1 MKAMT
6 RALHTKVET
15 SNANPV
21 VTPLYQCSA
30 FRADSPYF
38 YTRKDNPNI
47 SEYEQALARLEC
59 ARHGL
64 ATTTGMTA
72 LTMIADLLEPGH
84 EMVMNQDMYGCSVR
98 MFSRL
103 ARRRHFTVRQA
114 DLSRGDFSVITRDTR
129 LVVLETPTNPFL
141 KTVNIG
147 SIANHIQSLGGSAL
161 LVVDNTWATP
171 IFQRPLEHGADAVV
185 YSATKYFSG
194 HSDVM
199 GGAVITNHDD
209 LYQELL
215 ETRFYSG
222 GILDP
227 HSAWLLRRSLQTLEL
242 RMRNHEVVTLKIRDF
257 LADRPEVSH
266 VYYPDV
272 DRKQLRGYG
281 GILFFDLRED
291 LVSKYEKFTGELQLF
306 SDGTGMA
313 AVTSMVA
320 RPYSGSHASMTA
332 EEKASIGLT
341 PALVRLSI
349 GLEDIDDLKSDLDHA
364 FRAISG

>member
-6 RALHTKVET
+6 RALHAKAET

-21 VTPLYQCSA
+21 VTPVYQCSA

-38 YTRKDNPNI
+38 YTRKNNPNI
-47 SEYEQALARLEC
+47 SEYEQALAELEG
-59 ARHGL
+59 AKHAL

-72 LTMIADLLEPGH
+72 LSMIADILEPGD

-103 ARRRHFTVRQA
+103 AGRRHFAVRQV
-114 DLSRGDFSVITRDTR
+114 DLSCGNFSVINRDTR

-141 KTVNIG
+141 KTVRLRDL
-147 SIANHIQSLGGSAL
+147 SDHIQKQGGATL

-171 IFQRPLEHGADAVV
+171 LFQRPLEHGADAVV

-199 GGAVITNHDD
+199 GGAVLTNNDD
-209 LYQELL
+209 LYHELSQ
-215 ETRFYSG
+215 TRFYSG

-242 RMRNHEVVTLKIRDF
+242 RMRSHEMATLKIRDF
-257 LADRPEVSH
+257 LAERPEVSRI
-266 VYYPDV
+266 YYPDV
-272 DRKQLRGYG
+272 DRGQLSGYG
-281 GILFFDLRED
+281 GILFFELRED
-291 LVSKYEKFTGELQLF
+291 LVPEYEKFIRELQLF

-320 RPYSGSHASMTA
+320 QPYSGSHASMTS
-332 EEKASIGLT
+332 EEKARIGLT

-349 GLEDIDDLKSDLDHA
+349 GLEDINDLKNDLDRA
-364 FRAISG
+364 FQAIRA